1 MNNIVLI
8 GFMGSGKSSVGKKLA
23 EQTHRTY
30 IDLDQKIE
38 EDTGDI
44 IPNIFKNEGE
54 EGFRKRETEVLRA
67 LSSRDDTVISTGG
80 GIVERAENHD
90 VLKAHGPVIYLH
102 ASFEEISA
110 RLEDDE
116 SRPLWSKP
124 EAERKNLLEKRL
136 PIYKG
141 WANYLVQTDQKSI
154 IDVVNEI
161 ESLIKS

>member
-8 GFMGSGKSSVGKKLA
+8 GFMGSGKSSVGKLLA

-38 EDTGDI
+38 EDTGDT

-67 LSSRDDTVISTGG
+67 LSSREGTVISTGG
-80 GIVERAENHD
+80 GIVERKENHD
-90 VLKAHGPVIYLH
+90 VLKEHGPVIYLH

-124 EAERKNLLEKRL
+124 EVERKNLLEKRL
-136 PIYKG
+136 PVYKEC
-141 WANYLVQTDQKSI
+141 ADELVNTDHKSI
-154 IDVVNEI
+154 NDVVNEI